1 MKNLIAAAI
10 IATSATAAHADGLM
24 FSGYAEYAVE
34 AEAFEFN
41 IGTNYNINRID
52 LFVDADFTKTVGN
65 DFAFDNLEIGAAYYL
80 TDNASVY
87 GLVRMDEDFE
97 YDDAVIGVSFFF

>member
-1 MKNLIAAAI
+1 MKNIIAAAI
-10 IATSATAAHADGLM
+10 VATSATAAHADGLL

-41 IGTNYNINRID
+41 IGADYSLNRLG
-52 LFVDADFTKTVGN
+52 LFVDADFNKTTGA
-65 DFAFDNLEIGAAYYL
+65 DFAFDNLEVGAAYAI
-80 TDNASVY
+80 TDNANVY

-97 YDDAVIGVSFFF
+97 YDDAMIGLSFFF